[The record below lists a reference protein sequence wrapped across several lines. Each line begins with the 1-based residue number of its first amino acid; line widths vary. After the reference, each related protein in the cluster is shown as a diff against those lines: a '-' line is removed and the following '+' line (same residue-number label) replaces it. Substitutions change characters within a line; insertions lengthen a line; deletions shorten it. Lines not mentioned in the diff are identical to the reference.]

1 MARASVPTLLSLDR
15 WAEIFGINPLSFNQL
30 VSDLYDVGNCGEVW
44 YQHAWQ
50 KTDRVGREDVANA
63 IKEAEDRLM
72 ATLGYSPLPIWIADE
87 RVKTE
92 RPARPELY
100 AVGSQNL
107 RGQLK
112 SVTSRWGY
120 VVSGGQRQK
129 DLIEAAIAITDAAG
143 KVFDLDGDGYKE
155 TVRFTVDIS
164 NADVDSACEIH
175 VYYPV
180 SNDLVDTGGMDEWEI
195 RPIKVSISG
204 NTATITFKRWQVA
217 AAKLLAILDADDLDA
232 DAEASYEGTVDVY
245 RVWND
250 PQSMCSLMWEY
261 DQDPIGCPIC
271 NGVGCPSC
279 AFRTQNG
286 CFHVRDERLGI
297 LAYTPAT
304 WDATNERFNR
314 ADYTICR
321 DPDQMRIWYYAGYC
335 SNNPNIDCPYTQLDP
350 FLEKIIAEYSAGLLD
365 RQICDC
371 NNIER
376 YVDWL
381 REDLARV
388 GSGTASHQ
396 TSPSDLDNPFGT
408 TRGAIK
414 AWRKITAPNSDWI
427 VKR

>member
-30 VSDLYDVGNCGEVW
+30 TSTLVDVGNCGEVW

-50 KTDRVGREDVANA
+50 KTDRVGREDISRA
-63 IKEAEDRLM
+63 IKTAEDRLM
-72 ATLGYSPLPIWIADE
+72 ATLGYSVLPVWIADE

-100 AVGSQNL
+100 ASGSQNL

-120 VVSGGQRQK
+120 VVSGGRRQK
-129 DLIEAAIAITDAAG
+129 DPIKADVAITDAAG
-143 KVFDLDGDGYKE
+143 VVFDLDGDGYKE
-155 TVRFTVDIS
+155 TVRFTVDIT
-164 NADVDSACEIH
+164 DVGLDSACEIH

-180 SNDLVDTGGMDEWEI
+180 SNALVLVGGMDEWEV
-195 RPIKVSISG
+195 RPITVSITG
-204 NTATITFKRWQVA
+204 NTATIEFKRWQVVSA
-217 AAKLLAILDADDLDA
+217 AALAILDADDLDA
-232 DAEASYEGTVDVY
+232 AVEASYEGTVDIY

-250 PQSMCSLMWEY
+250 PQSMCTLMWEH
-261 DQDPIGCPIC
+261 DQDPIGCAVC
-271 NGVGCPSC
+271 NGAGCVSC
-279 AFRTQNG
+279 AFRTQVG

-297 LAYTPAT
+297 IAYTPAT
-304 WDATNERFNR
+304 WDATNDRFNR
-314 ADYTICR
+314 AGYTVCR
-321 DPDQMRIWYYAGYC
+321 DPDQLRIWYYAGYQ
-335 SNNPNIDCPYTQLDP
+335 SDNPNVDCPTVQLDP
-350 FLEKIIAEYSAGLLD
+350 FFERIIAEYAAGLVD
-365 RQICDC
+365 RPICEC

-376 YVDWL
+376 YVDYL

-388 GSGTASHQ
+388 GRDSPSYQVTA
-396 TSPSDLDNPFGT
+396 SDLDNPLGT
-408 TRGAIK
+408 VRGAVE